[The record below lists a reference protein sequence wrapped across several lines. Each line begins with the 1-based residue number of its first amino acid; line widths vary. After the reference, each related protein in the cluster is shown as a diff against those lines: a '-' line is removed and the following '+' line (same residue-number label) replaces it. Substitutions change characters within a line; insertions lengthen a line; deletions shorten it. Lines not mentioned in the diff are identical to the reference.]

1 MERKE
6 LMKSIGQGA
15 ALTLT
20 FSCLSGCLEA
30 ENGMA
35 DKALIPDANGVLFSI
50 DLNSSEGQTL
60 KIPGDY
66 IIKNTVVIAVNQQ
79 GKYVAATQVCSHKTL
94 KQVIF
99 RNDEF
104 YCKEHGA
111 RFTQQGVGLNSDA
124 SKGLLI
130 YPTQLQDQMLSIL
143 APINL

>member
-6 LMKSIGQGA
+6 FMKSIGQGA

-35 DKALIPDANGVLFSI
+35 DQALIPDANGVLFSI

-66 IIKNTVVIAVNQQ
+66 IIKNTGHCGQSTREIR
-79 GKYVAATQVCSHKTL
+79 CSHS
-94 KQVIF
+94 
-99 RNDEF
+99 
-104 YCKEHGA
+104 
-111 RFTQQGVGLNSDA
+111 GV
-124 SKGLLI
+124 
-130 YPTQLQDQMLSIL
+130 
-143 APINL
+143 

>member
-6 LMKSIGQGA
+6 FMKSIGQGA

-35 DKALIPDANGVLFSI
+35 DQALIPDANGVLFSI

-60 KIPGDY
+60 KSPGDY

-111 RFTQQGVGLNSDA
+111 RFTQQG
-124 SKGLLI
+124 
-130 YPTQLQDQMLSIL
+130 
-143 APINL
+143 

>member
-6 LMKSIGQGA
+6 FMKSIGQGA

-35 DKALIPDANGVLFSI
+35 DQVLIPDANGVLFSI

-79 GKYVAATQVCSHKTL
+79 WKYVAATQVCSHKTL

-143 APINL
+143 AP

>member
-1 MERKE
+1 
-6 LMKSIGQGA
+6 MKSIGQGA

-20 FSCLSGCLEA
+20 FCCLSGCLEA

-35 DKALIPDANGVLFSI
+35 DQALIPDANGVLFSI

-143 APINL
+143 AP

>member
-1 MERKE
+1 
-6 LMKSIGQGA
+6 MKSIGQGA

-35 DKALIPDANGVLFSI
+35 DQALIPDANGVLFSI

-99 RNDEF
+99 RNYEF

-143 APINL
+143 AP